1 MRLDRL
7 KGDRGF
13 YRMVALLVLPMIVQ
27 QGITFFV
34 NLLDNIMIGALGT
47 LPMSAVS
54 IVNQLL
60 FVYNLTLFGGL
71 SGVSIFGAQFWGV
84 KDYDGMRKTLR
95 IKLMFGVAVAAAT
108 CLLLLTKGEFL
119 IGLWLTGDINTP
131 AQVAE
136 VLREGMDYL
145 RIIVLQLPAFMLTQ
159 AYVNTLR
166 ETGETVAPMKA
177 SLIAVLVNLVGNY
190 LLIFGKFGFPALG
203 VAGGAIATVAARWLE
218 ALYIILHTHRNVN
231 KYPFI
236 PGLYKSLHV
245 PADLLKKVA
254 VTGIPLLLNETLW
267 SIGNTLVNNSYS
279 ARGLSVVA
287 SVNILGT
294 AWQLFAV
301 VMFSMGAAVSI
312 LVGQRLGAGDI
323 EGAKAINIKLLFT
336 AFILHIGVG
345 LLLIGA
351 APFIPLLYK
360 TEPAV
365 RTLATHMLMVA
376 GLSLPV
382 HTLIHCS
389 YFAIRSG
396 GKTVI
401 TFLFDCGFMWA
412 VSVPLAFYLCRFTG
426 LPVIVVYTILQFADI
441 GKLGIGL
448 AMLKN
453 GFWAKNIIGT

>member
-13 YRMVALLVLPMIVQ
+13 YRMVAMLVLPMIVQ

-54 IVNQLL
+54 IVNQLF
-60 FVYNLTLFGGL
+60 FVVNLTLFGGL

-84 KDYDGMRKTLR
+84 KDYDGMRRTLR
-95 IKLMFGVAVAAAT
+95 IKLMFGVAVTAAT
-108 CLLLLTKGEFL
+108 TLLLLTKGDAL
-119 IGLWLTGDINTP
+119 IGLWLAGDVNTP
-131 AQVAE
+131 AEIAE
-136 VLREGMDYL
+136 VLHEGMAYL
-145 RIIVLQLPAFMLTQ
+145 RIIILGLPAFMLTQ
-159 AYVNTLR
+159 VYVNTLR

-203 VAGGAIATVAARWLE
+203 AAGGAIATVAARALE
-218 ALYIILHTHRNVN
+218 ALYIVRHAHRNTQ

-236 PGLYKSLHV
+236 PGLYRRLHV

-254 VTGIPLLLNETLW
+254 VTGIPLLLNEALW
-267 SIGNTLVNNSYS
+267 SVGNTLINNSYS
-279 ARGLSVVA
+279 ARGLPVVA

-294 AWQLFAV
+294 AWQFFAV

-312 LVGQRLGAGDI
+312 LVGQKLGAGDI
-323 EGAKAINIKLLFT
+323 EGAKEINLKLLFA
-336 AFILHIGVG
+336 AFVLHIGVG

-365 RTLATHMLMVA
+365 RTLATHLLVVA

-382 HTLIHCS
+382 HTLIHCA

-396 GKTVI
+396 GKTVV

-412 VSVPLAFYLCRFTG
+412 VSVPLAFFLCRFTG
-426 LPVIVVYTILQFADI
+426 LPVIAVYAVIQFADVA
-441 GKLGIGL
+441 KLGIGL

-453 GFWAKNIIGT
+453 GFWANNIIGA

>member
-1 MRLDRL
+1 MNLSRL

-54 IVNQLL
+54 IVNQLI
-60 FVYNLTLFGGL
+60 FVFNLTLFGGL

-95 IKLMFGVAVAAAT
+95 IKLMFGVAVAAGT

-131 AQVAE
+131 AEVAE
-136 VLREGMDYL
+136 VLREGMNYL
-145 RIIVLQLPAFMLTQ
+145 RIIVFQLPAFMLTQ

-218 ALYIILHTHRNVN
+218 TLYIILHTHRHVN

-236 PGLYKSLHV
+236 PGLYKSIYV
-245 PADLLKKVA
+245 PAYLLKKVA

-312 LVGQRLGAGDI
+312 LVGQKLGAGDI
-323 EGAKAINIKLLFT
+323 EGAKEINTKLLFS
-336 AFILHIGVG
+336 AFVLHIGVG

-412 VSVPLAFYLCRFTG
+412 VSVPLAFFLCRFTG
-426 LPVIVVYTILQFADI
+426 LPVIAVYAILQFADV
-441 GKLGIGL
+441 GKLAIGL

-453 GFWAKNIIGT
+453 GFWARNIIGT

>member
-1 MRLDRL
+1 
-7 KGDRGF
+7 
-13 YRMVALLVLPMIVQ
+13 MVALLVLPMIVQ

-54 IVNQLL
+54 IVNQLI
-60 FVYNLTLFGGL
+60 FVFNLTLFGGL

-95 IKLMFGVAVAAAT
+95 IKLMFGVAATAGT

-131 AQVAE
+131 AQIAE

-145 RIIVLQLPAFMLTQ
+145 RIIVFQLPAFMLTQ

-177 SLIAVLVNLVGNY
+177 SLIAVMVNLVGNY

-218 ALYIILHTHRNVN
+218 ALYIILHTHRHVN

-236 PGLYKSLHV
+236 PGLYKSIYV

-312 LVGQRLGAGDI
+312 LVGQKLGAGDI
-323 EGAKAINIKLLFT
+323 EGAKEINTKLLFA

-365 RTLATHMLMVA
+365 RALATQLLMVA

-396 GKTVI
+396 GKTVV
-401 TFLFDCGFMWA
+401 TFLFDCGFMWV
-412 VSVPLAFYLCRFTG
+412 VSVPLAFFLCRFTG
-426 LPVIVVYTILQFADI
+426 LPVVAVYAILQFADV
-441 GKLGIGL
+441 GKLAIGL

-453 GFWAKNIIGT
+453 GFWAKNIIGA